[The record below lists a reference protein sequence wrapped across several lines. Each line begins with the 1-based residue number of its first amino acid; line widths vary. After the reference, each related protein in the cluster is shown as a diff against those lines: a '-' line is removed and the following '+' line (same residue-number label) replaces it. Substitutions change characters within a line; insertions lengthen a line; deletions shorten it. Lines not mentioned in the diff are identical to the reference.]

1 MSSDLVEPVENVS
14 EYLRNNKFGLG
25 GTKFNQDSSR
35 IAELKKIEE
44 KNNELNKINN
54 NCTNKYLE
62 LVDIIDELE
71 TKIKLNGQS
80 EISEELETLK
90 KSMEEYR
97 TCAKD
102 LNNKSNY
109 LLKMMK
115 DFTVYLEMSMKEKLE
130 VADELG
136 PKEPFEDSP
145 EPEMNEQFQTGE
157 DNVVSLDPNQ
167 NAYVEEDDLN
177 Y

>member
-97 TCAKD
+97 TCAED
-102 LNNKSNY
+102 LNNKSKNW
-109 LLKMMK
+109 LKMMK
-115 DFTVYLEMSMKEKLE
+115 DFTLYLERSMKEKLE
-130 VADELG
+130 VADELE
-136 PKEPFEDSP
+136 PKEPEDSP
-145 EPEMNEQFQTGE
+145 QTEMNEQFQIGE

-167 NAYVEEDDLN
+167 NAYVEEANFN